1 MTFEALLQMNKKLQG
16 SFTWDDVVKNIEKK
30 TKEKPPVLSP
40 EEVKK
45 LMDAGVTVFN
55 IQPKER

>member
-1 MTFEALLQMNKKLQG
+1 MNKKLQG